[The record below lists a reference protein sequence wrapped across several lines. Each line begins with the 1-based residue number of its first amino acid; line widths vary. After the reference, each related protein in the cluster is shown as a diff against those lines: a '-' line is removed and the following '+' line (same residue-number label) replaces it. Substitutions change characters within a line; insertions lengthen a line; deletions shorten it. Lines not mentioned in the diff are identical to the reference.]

1 MRKISHFILTFS
13 LLLVLMLW
21 SVPGAFAQTPTP
33 ASPQIRITQVDT
45 SKFPQVTVYVS
56 VTDANGQPVGVDPST
71 IQISENG
78 QAMKTS
84 VANGAGGQTNA
95 KGLGQL
101 TTLLVIDISGS
112 MATANKL
119 TLAKA
124 AANAYVD
131 QMRPGDQ
138 AGLIAFDT
146 HVEANQAVTADHQ
159 LLKQAINALQP
170 GTDTAMFDAL
180 MQAEQD
186 MANVSGRKAILL
198 LTDGMDNRSKNNADA
213 VINAIGPS
221 GLTISAIGLGDPQ
234 DPKSL
239 QGIDEAG
246 LKSLAQRAG
255 GIYTYE
261 PDPSQLASMFQQYG
275 TALQNEYALTYTS
288 PSTLRDGV
296 NRSLSVSL
304 TGGSAAVAAQSH
316 YNPGGVLPEVSS
328 QSWPLFGGI
337 LLVLLVLLAL
347 PMLVGLGLRSLGGGL
362 GSGGGRKKS
371 RIKFAGQAG
380 PSSGPAPQ
388 KGHIK
393 IK

>member
-1 MRKISHFILTFS
+1 MRKISRFILTLG
-13 LLLVLMLW
+13 LLLVLTFW
-21 SVPGAFAQTPTP
+21 SAPGAFAQTPTP

-56 VTDANGQPVGVDPST
+56 VTDANGQPVGVDPSA

-78 QAMKTS
+78 QVMKTA
-84 VANGAGGQTNA
+84 VANGTGGQTNT
-95 KGLGQL
+95 KGPGQL
-101 TTLLVIDISGS
+101 TTMLVIDISGS

-124 AANAYVD
+124 AAKAYVD

-146 HVEANQAVTADHQ
+146 HIEVNQPVTSDHQ
-159 LLKQAINALQP
+159 ILIQAIDSLQP
-170 GTDTAMFDAL
+170 GSDTAMFDAL
-180 MQAEQD
+180 TQAEQD
-186 MANVSGRKAILL
+186 LSSINGRKAILL
-198 LTDGMDNRSKNNADA
+198 LTDGMDNRSKNNADS

-221 GLTISAIGLGDPQ
+221 GLTISTIGLGNPQ

-261 PDPSQLASMFQQYG
+261 PDPSQLASIFQQYG

-288 PSTLRDGV
+288 PSALRDGV

-304 TGGSAAVAAQSH
+304 TSGGAAVAAQSQ
-316 YNPGGVLPEVSS
+316 YNPGGVLPEVPS

-337 LLVLLVLLAL
+337 LLVLLILLGL
-347 PMLVGLGLRSLGGGL
+347 PMLANLVGHRSM
-362 GSGGGRKKS
+362 GSRKKS
-371 RIKFAGQAG
+371 RIKFAGQ
-380 PSSGPAPQ
+380 PSSSAGPAPQ
-388 KGHIK
+388 KSHVK